1 MPKKL
6 TANQVRYRDR
16 IIEAHWLKKN
26 RCNICKIK
34 KGSRDES
41 GNKIKFELDHINP
54 EEKSYNIS
62 DKIKSYP
69 WDEVLLE
76 LEKCQL
82 LCYPCHKRKTAPLK
96 GMNHG
101 TTMYRTGCRCEICK
115 AGNRELQRVFRERKK
130 LQGLQA
136 H

>member
-1 MPKKL
+1 MSKE

-26 RCNICKIK
+26 KCNHCGLKKSLK
-34 KGSRDES
+34 KGSV
-41 GNKIKFELDHINP
+41 KFELDHINP
-54 EEKSYNIS
+54 EEKSFNIS
-62 DKIKSYP
+62 DKIKSLP

-82 LCYPCHKRKTAPLK
+82 LCFPCHKKKTAPFK

-101 TTMYRTGCRCEICK
+101 PTMYRTGCRCDICK
-115 AGNRELQRVFRERKK
+115 AGNAALQQAFRDRKK
-130 LQGLQA
+130 I
-136 H
+136 